1 MLATL
6 KKLRVKSGKM
16 APERVDRLIE
26 ELKAWIQK
34 HHIRQ
39 YRVAAMLDIS
49 QSRLNDIIHKRRG
62 GEPTGEQALRILEL
76 IQTTPEKRPEGK

>member
-1 MLATL
+1 
-6 KKLRVKSGKM
+6 M

-26 ELKAWIQK
+26 ELKVWIQK
-34 HHIRQ
+34 HRLKQ

-62 GEPTGEQALRILEL
+62 GEPTGEQALAIQEL
-76 IQTTPEKRPEGK
+76 IKTDPKERK